1 MSEEKNKGFTKLE
14 DIITWQKSKTL
25 AIDIYKITYEPLFSK
40 DFGLKDQI
48 RRAAV
53 SVPSNIAEGFGRS
66 TNRDKRNFLVIS
78 RGSVFECVA
87 IFDYLKDLNQIDKTS
102 FDKYYY
108 YLEEISKMLL
118 ALIKHFEK

>member
-1 MSEEKNKGFTKLE
+1 MFEFERLSVYEKAKKLNKSVTLFLENSTVDSITKSQL
-14 DIITWQKSKTL
+14 
-25 AIDIYKITYEPLFSK
+25 
-40 DFGLKDQI
+40 
-48 RRAAV
+48 RRASF
-53 SVPSNIAEGFGRS
+53 SVMLNIAEGSGRS

-87 IFDYLKDLNQIDKTS
+87 IFDYLKDLNQIDIIS
-102 FDKYYY
+102 FEKYYS

>member
-1 MSEEKNKGFTKLE
+1 
-14 DIITWQKSKTL
+14 
-25 AIDIYKITYEPLFSK
+25 
-40 DFGLKDQI
+40 
-48 RRAAV
+48 
-53 SVPSNIAEGFGRS
+53 
-66 TNRDKRNFLVIS
+66 VIS

-102 FDKYYY
+102 FEKYYS

>member
-1 MSEEKNKGFTKLE
+1 MASKRNFKKDLNKMVFDVVEECFSVQLYNE
-14 DIITWQKSKTL
+14 SKTEVTNKL
-25 AIDIYKITYEPLFSK
+25 
-40 DFGLKDQI
+40 
-48 RRAAV
+48 
-53 SVPSNIAEGFGRS
+53 IAEGSGRS

-102 FDKYYY
+102 FDKYYS